1 MFSGISTPTSLP
13 TWGLSHHIPT
23 AQHPDSLKT
32 PLYLVWSCTS
42 RNQVTFDRRA
52 CGIYH
57 AEENNQ
63 HHSEHLRTAA
73 LQVLPWPIKH
83 NMGHNQLKTRRQE
96 HLKMIPTKSGLSL
109 LLMLAATQT
118 AHPPLHWNHHN
129 VHPAQ
134 QHIPRESA
142 GKQISTK
149 HPISVPLDS
158 LAILKEINVILSYS
172 LL

>member
-23 AQHPDSLKT
+23 VQHPDSLKT
-32 PLYLVWSCTS
+32 PLYLVWSCSS
-42 RNQVTFDRRA
+42 RNQVTFDRRV

-57 AEENNQ
+57 TEENNQ

-109 LLMLAATQT
+109 RLTLQP
-118 AHPPLHWNHHN
+118 HK
-129 VHPAQ
+129 
-134 QHIPRESA
+134 QHIHL
-142 GKQISTK
+142 STET
-149 HPISVPLDS
+149 PAMSSLPNSTSPVSLQANRSVP
-158 LAILKEINVILSYS
+158 NT
-172 LL
+172 LLVYL